1 MGLKITKL
9 EENVTTNE
17 EAIAK
22 LNVSVSL
29 MECNVNVSG
38 GTRQIKGEEV
48 KWLGTVWS
56 LWKFKIQRVPDKRK
70 QI

>member
-1 MGLKITKL
+1 MRQKKLGLKITKL

-38 GTRQIKGEEV
+38 GTR
-48 KWLGTVWS
+48 
-56 LWKFKIQRVPDKRK
+56 
-70 QI
+70 